1 MQFNLTNDY
10 HSDDML
16 VVEFAQSPRL
26 FLELLQLR
34 GEGFTIVRVA
44 NAYCRVVIVT
54 LADTPHEEL
63 LDGILLPE
71 LNIRCYIR
79 VAETSR

>member
-16 VVEFAQSPRL
+16 VVEFVQSSRF

-34 GEGFTIVRVA
+34 DEGFTIIGIVD
-44 NAYCRVVIVT
+44 AYRRVVIIT
-54 LADTPHEEL
+54 LADAPHEEL

-71 LNIRCYIR
+71 LNVGGHIRI
-79 VAETSR
+79 AEATR

>member
-16 VVEFAQSPRL
+16 VVKFVQSSRF

-34 GEGFTIVRVA
+34 DEGFTIIGIA
-44 NAYCRVVIVT
+44 DAYRRVVIVT

-63 LDGILLPE
+63 LDGILLTE
-71 LNIRCYIR
+71 LDVRCHIRI
-79 VAETSR
+79 AEATR

>member
-10 HSDDML
+10 HPDNML
-16 VVEFAQSPRL
+16 VIEFAQSPRL

-34 GEGFTIVRVA
+34 GEGFTIIGVA
-44 NAYCRVVIVT
+44 DAYRRVVIIT
-54 LADTPHEEL
+54 LADASHKEL

-71 LNIRCYIR
+71 LNVGGHIRI
-79 VAETSR
+79 AEATR